1 MAKSKWETQIKDKLI
16 LVEGWARNGL
26 TDEQIAKNLGISKTT
41 FYKYKKEH
49 SELSEL
55 LKKGKEVIDIQVE
68 NSLLKRALGYTYEE
82 QSTET
87 FLNGNVKKKI
97 ITKYVPGD
105 TTAQI
110 FWLKNRRPDKWRDKN
125 VVEHE
130 GELITTNPL
139 SGLTT
144 EELRNILKKE
154 K

>member
-68 NSLLKRALGYTYEE
+68 NALLKKALGYTYDEE
-82 QSTET
+82 TTKNSD
-87 FLNGNVKKKI
+87 GNIEIKI
-97 ITKYVPGD
+97 VSKHVPGD

-125 VVEHE
+125 VVEHQ
-130 GELITTNPL
+130 GELTTNNPL

>member
-68 NSLLKRALGYTYEE
+68 NALLKKALGYSYDEE
-82 QSTET
+82 TTKNSD
-87 FLNGNVKKKI
+87 GNIEIKI
-97 ITKYVPGD
+97 VNKHVPGD